1 MGALID
7 LTGKKFGQLTVLRRS
22 AVRDRFA
29 VWYCVCD
36 CGYATEVASGHLRSG
51 HTQSC
56 GCRKAGN
63 HRTHGRSDK
72 VNRDR
77 TYTCWSNM
85 IQRTSNPN
93 NESYSDYG
101 ARGIKVCERWK
112 SFENFFA
119 DMGEQPLGLTI
130 EREDNDGDY
139 EPTNCCWAT
148 REAQANNRRAACT
161 PS

>member
-1 MGALID
+1 
-7 LTGKKFGQLTVLRRS
+7 
-22 AVRDRFA
+22 
-29 VWYCVCD
+29 
-36 CGYATEVASGHLRSG
+36 
-51 HTQSC
+51 
-56 GCRKAGN
+56 
-63 HRTHGRSDK
+63 
-72 VNRDR
+72 
-77 TYTCWSNM
+77 M